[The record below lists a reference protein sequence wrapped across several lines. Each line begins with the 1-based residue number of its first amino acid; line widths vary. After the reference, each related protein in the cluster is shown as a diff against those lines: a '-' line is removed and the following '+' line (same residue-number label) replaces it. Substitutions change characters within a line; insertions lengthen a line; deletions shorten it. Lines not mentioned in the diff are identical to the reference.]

1 LTGKGAAG
9 ADGKPSKAPFWGE
22 GTFKGEGSG
31 GVASFL
37 KTNEFAIGYLDAGH
51 GIKEGLNEVAIANA
65 NGKMVKSSTA
75 DKSAAALESKTIPAA
90 LDADWSAA
98 SLLDA
103 PGDNSWPMMT
113 FSYFYI
119 RQDMH
124 AMGESGALVQAL
136 VKYMYS
142 TEGQA
147 HLVEFG
153 FVSVPKEIVDKAVAA
168 IETVALAPGVVE
180 WAFETEG
187 TTQKYVGQ
195 MDHIFS
201 GKRGNYNSYLLD
213 HVTDDVEAQIES
225 LQTGMQKMASTSDIL
240 QLHGSGTTTHRSFF
254 GKSWTSYLSAQ
265 RFLFGLR
272 TAPLGQAPGLQS
284 LWVKVPGWRLSTTS
298 ALATSRSMLRSTKH

>member
-1 LTGKGAAG
+1 L
-9 ADGKPSKAPFWGE
+9 ADLCRVHAHHTGE
-22 GTFKGEGSG
+22 GAELAPLNNFGAGDIPIDAEKYKALT
-31 GVASFL
+31 
-37 KTNEFAIGYLDAGH
+37 DAGH
-51 GIKEGLNEVAIANA
+51 KIFHMPFVMGAISFFH
-65 NGKMVKSSTA
+65 GKMVKSSTA
-75 DKSAAALESKTIPAA
+75 DKSDAALEPTTIPAA

-113 FSYFYI
+113 FSCLYI

-142 TEGQA
+142 TEGKA

-168 IETVALAPGVVE
+168 IETVALAIGVVE

-240 QLHGSGTTTHRSFF
+240 QLHGSGTTNPS
-254 GKSWTSYLSAQ
+254 KLLWKVMDELSVRAKIPV
-265 RFLFGLR
+265 RLTYRAVGSSTGVAEFVGEGAGL
-272 TAPLGQAPGLQS
+272 APLNNFGAGDIPGHE
-284 LWVKVPGWRLSTTS
+284 
-298 ALATSRSMLRSTKH
+298 ATA